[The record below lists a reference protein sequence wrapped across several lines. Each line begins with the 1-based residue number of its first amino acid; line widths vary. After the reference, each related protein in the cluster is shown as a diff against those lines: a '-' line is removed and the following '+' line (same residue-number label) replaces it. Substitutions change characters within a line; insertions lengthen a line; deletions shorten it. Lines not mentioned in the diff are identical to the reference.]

1 MHNRTHSQLNLQER
15 HISDLLYYTPFRTRS
30 SLQLVREKAKSY
42 SSSQPTLF
50 TTMSTPQSTSELVE
64 EQKTCDLMPQ
74 LEIKSNLQLL
84 RDQEKMALQSNNKLT
99 EEEMVHID
107 QWLSVLH
114 KTYEELEYPSS
125 HHVFQTTTYF
135 NDEHQL

>member
-1 MHNRTHSQLNLQER
+1 MHNRTRSQLNLQEH
-15 HISDLLYYTPFRTRS
+15 HISDLLYYTLFRTCS
-30 SLQLVREKAKSY
+30 SLQLVRQKAKSY
-42 SSSQPTLF
+42 SSSQPTLL

-84 RDQEKMALQSNNKLT
+84 REQEKMALQSINKLT
-99 EEEMVHID
+99 EEEMVYID

-114 KTYEELEYPSS
+114 KTYEELEYLS
-125 HHVFQTTTYF
+125 
-135 NDEHQL
+135 

>member
-1 MHNRTHSQLNLQER
+1 MYSNYARKFNADSKSVILFEKYWWRKNGLNATCPLQER

-30 SLQLVREKAKSY
+30 SLQLVGEKTKSY
-42 SSSQPTLF
+42 SSFQPTLL

-64 EQKTCDLMPQ
+64 EQKTCDRMLQ

-84 RDQEKMALQSNNKLT
+84 REQEKIALQSINKLT

-107 QWLSVLH
+107 
-114 KTYEELEYPSS
+114 
-125 HHVFQTTTYF
+125 
-135 NDEHQL
+135 

>member
-1 MHNRTHSQLNLQER
+1 MHNRTRSQLNLQEH
-15 HISDLLYYTPFRTRS
+15 HISDLLYYTLFRTCS
-30 SLQLVREKAKSY
+30 SLQLVRQKAKSY
-42 SSSQPTLF
+42 SSSQPTLL

-84 RDQEKMALQSNNKLT
+84 REQEKMALQSINKLT
-99 EEEMVHID
+99 EEEMVYID

-114 KTYEELEYPSS
+114 KTYEELEYPS
-125 HHVFQTTTYF
+125 
-135 NDEHQL
+135 